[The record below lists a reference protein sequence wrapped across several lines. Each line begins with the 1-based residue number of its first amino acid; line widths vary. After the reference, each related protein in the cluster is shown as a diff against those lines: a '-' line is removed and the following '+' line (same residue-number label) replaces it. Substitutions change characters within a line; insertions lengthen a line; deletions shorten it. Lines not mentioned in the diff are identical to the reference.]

1 MKIIVKKLGNNVNEL
16 HKKQVPELWKREKEK
31 KYLKIELKFMQTMNI
46 INANGCIKWCNTK
59 QQITVQQRVIIQKL
73 DRCK

>member
-1 MKIIVKKLGNNVNEL
+1 MYRRYHVMGKM
-16 HKKQVPELWKREKEK
+16 HKKQVSELWKREKEK

-46 INANGCIKWCNTK
+46 INANGCIKQCNTE
-59 QQITVQQRVIIQKL
+59 QRITVQQRVIIQRL